1 MEKIILINGQGGAG
15 KSSVA
20 KLLSQEL
27 KNSAYIDVD
36 SLVSTNPWEF
46 GDESDNLAIRN
57 AISLIHNFSS
67 ANFQN
72 IIISGLTRNQ
82 QLLDRFLSQLSKK
95 AELLFVWLKADEK
108 TRLARKESRDRDGAD
123 KKEHFELVDK
133 LYPDIDSVNIKNGK
147 SIFINTSSKSIQE
160 VVNEIKPLILGV

>member
-1 MEKIILINGQGGAG
+1 MKLILVNGQGGSG
-15 KSSVA
+15 KTTIGRE
-20 KLLSQEL
+20 LLNRL
-27 KNSAYIDVD
+27 KNTAFIDVD

-46 GDESDNLAIRN
+46 NEETDNLAIKN
-57 AISLIHNFSS
+57 TVSLIKNFHGVG
-67 ANFQN
+67 FEN

-82 QLLDRFLSQLSKK
+82 QLLDTFLLQLSKK

-147 SIFINTSSKSIQE
+147 SIFIDTSSKTIQE
-160 VVNEIKPLILGV
+160 VVKEIKLA

>member
-1 MEKIILINGQGGAG
+1 MEKIILVNGQAGAG

-27 KNSAYIDVD
+27 KNSAYINVD

-46 GDESDNLAIRN
+46 GDESDSLAIKN

-82 QLLDRFLSQLSKK
+82 QLLDSFLSQLNS
-95 AELLFVWLKADEK
+95 ETHVLFVWLKADRK
-108 TRLARKESRDRDGAD
+108 VRLARKESRDRDGAD

-147 SIFINTSSKSIQE
+147 SIFIDTSSKTIQE
-160 VVNEIKPLILGV
+160 VVKEIKLA